1 MIILFVF
8 WMKIVLFIEL
18 YDILR
23 IKLFELLKDFFL
35 LISNFD
41 DLNKNEIDKL
51 FEKLFSF

>member
-1 MIILFVF
+1 
-8 WMKIVLFIEL
+8 MKIVLFIEL